1 MVFPWFA
8 NFSHGFP
15 MGSPMGAV
23 GPRLPLEEALA
34 WWRREFLRDVTVTQV
49 SLEKLGEFMVIW

>member
-1 MVFPWFA
+1 M
-8 NFSHGFP
+8 GFP
-15 MGSPMGAV
+15 MGAVV

-49 SLEKLGEFMVIW
+49 SLENWVNSW